1 MSIHRET
8 LGAVE
13 VEALQKDGWR
23 IVNNGPECA
32 NGWPCI
38 FQRDGEDGELR
49 VYTLSNDME
58 RWPAQVIEDKQLPLI

>member
-1 MSIHRET
+1 MSIHHGT

-23 IVNNGPECA
+23 MINSGPECA

-38 FQRDGEDGELR
+38 FQRDGKME
-49 VYTLSNDME
+49 VHTLSNDME
-58 RWPAQVIEDKQLPLI
+58 RWPDPVMEDNQLPLI